1 MKLSDIEPGKC
12 YRLRFEDGDSVV
24 VVCTGRVGDRWLLDS
39 PDLESPLT
47 AYDGDIEAGD
57 VLRPVG
63 PDVV

>member
-12 YRLRFEDGDSVV
+12 YELKFEDGDTVIV
-24 VVCTGRVGDRWLLDS
+24 RCAGKVGDRWLLES

-47 AYDGDIEAGD
+47 AYDGDIETGD